1 MVVVAVFVVA
11 VFVIAVFVIAV
22 FVIAVFVAPMF
33 IVIVVAFVT
42 FALQHVHGDIV
53 WQRETIVALG
63 FDVKRDHAALDVG
76 LVAMV
81 IV

>member
-1 MVVVAVFVVA
+1 
-11 VFVIAVFVIAV
+11 
-22 FVIAVFVAPMF
+22 MF